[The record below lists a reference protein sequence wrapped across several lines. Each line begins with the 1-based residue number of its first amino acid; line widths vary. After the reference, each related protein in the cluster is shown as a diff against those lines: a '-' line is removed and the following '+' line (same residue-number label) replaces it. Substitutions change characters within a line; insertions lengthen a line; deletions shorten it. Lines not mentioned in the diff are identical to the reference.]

1 MKLGNEWRIYFDRYR
16 VRSGRYGLVT
26 SKDLIQWTDRTAELN
41 LPGDA
46 HHGTIFRAPR
56 SAAARAFSLP

>member
-1 MKLGNEWRIYFDRYR
+1 MKLGDEWRIYFDRYR
-16 VRSGRYGLVT
+16 VRNGRYGLIT

-46 HHGTIFRAPR
+46 HHGTILLAPR
-56 SAAARAFSLP
+56 SAVFKAFSQP